1 MTSLHK
7 YPPPRPKPTSFFL
20 KEDQQLPLHRS
31 GLRTRRLMRE
41 LYLMHCGDLNGKE
54 VQKGGSVCICMA
66 DSFCWRTDTNTTL
79 ENNCTPVKLNLKREG
94 ALTMQ
99 TKRKHWPNPAGMV
112 RTYKEYWGWIFSFFS
127 LRIWF
132 LWNVFWIYSYYVLA
146 LVPYLWFEGHL
157 VTFNPFFFFMF
168 LYVIFLSF

>member
-7 YPPPRPKPTSFFL
+7 YRPPPPKPTSLFV
-20 KEDQQLPLHRS
+20 KEDQQLPLHRR
-31 GLRTRRLMRE
+31 GLRSRRLTNERE

-54 VQKGGSVCICMA
+54 VQKGGSVCIRTA
-66 DSFCWRTDTNTTL
+66 DSFRWRTDANPTL
-79 ENNCTPVKLNLKREG
+79 ENNCTPVKVNLKRER

-99 TKRKHWPNPAGMV
+99 SKRKHWPNTAGMV
-112 RTYKEYWGWIFSFFS
+112 RTLICWGWIFSFFS

-132 LWNVFWIYSYYVLA
+132 QWNVFWIYRYYVLA
-146 LVPYLWFEGHL
+146 LVPYLRFEGHL

-168 LYVIFLSF
+168 L